1 LVSSRFLLQTLDKK
15 LMSDLKVRKFQ
26 KNRQKQ
32 LVSSEWSMTLGST
45 EMSSDSVITDGDNLN
60 LITSGACGSF
70 IHGLE
75 DEFLEVR
82 AEAVDSLCSLAVKCP
97 QFAAKSID
105 FLVDMFNDEIEAVRL
120 KAILALN
127 KILHY
132 VLLGDDQVEI
142 VVSVIEVCSLTILFK
157 IEFKTEI
164 TPLNSFLRTVR
175 SMFENL

>member
-1 LVSSRFLLQTLDKK
+1 LDKK

-32 LVSSEWSMTLGST
+32 LVSSEWSATTSN

-60 LITSGACGSF
+60 LMTSGACGAF

-132 VLLGDDQVEI
+132 VLLGDDQIEI
-142 VVSVIEVCSLTILFK
+142 VVSVIEVNFSDSLK
-157 IEFKTEI
+157 
-164 TPLNSFLRTVR
+164 
-175 SMFENL
+175 